1 LTDQT
6 APEAPKPEAT
16 IQQINIAYNAD
27 QDRLLLRVGLSDDT
41 ELLLWLTYRITRQL
55 WQLLN
60 GETHLP
66 TADSIQAD
74 VLPIQAVEQFKQEA
88 QAAETLKKMDFDTKY
103 QPRKSLRNDGALL
116 AVKLELSGGNI
127 KHLEIVCLEGVSV
140 GINLPPALVLAV
152 CNLLQISATKAGWSL
167 GAKAAPQP
175 LINTDEAS
183 GEFADKNKVVH

>member
-1 LTDQT
+1 MTDQVAAET
-6 APEAPKPEAT
+6 PKPEPT
-16 IQQINIAYNAD
+16 IQQINISYHPE

-60 GETHLP
+60 GGTYLP

-74 VLPIQAVEQFKQEA
+74 VLPEQAVEQFKQEA
-88 QAAETLKKMDFDTKY
+88 QAAETLKKMDFATEY

-116 AVKLELSGGNI
+116 AVKLELSGSNV
-127 KHLEIVCLEGVSV
+127 KHLEMVCLEGVSV

-152 CNLLQISATKAGWSL
+152 CNLLQISAAKAGWSL
-167 GAKAAPQP
+167 GAKAVAQP
-175 LINTDEAS
+175 AVNMDETSA
-183 GEFADKNKVVH
+183 GLAEKNKVVH

>member
-1 LTDQT
+1 MTEQT

-16 IQQINIAYNAD
+16 IQQINIAYNAE

-41 ELLLWLTYRITRQL
+41 ELLLWLTYRITREL

-60 GETHLP
+60 GEKHLP

-74 VLPIQAVEQFKQEA
+74 ALPGQAVEQFKQEA
-88 QAAETLKKMDFDTKY
+88 QAAETLKKMDFATQY
-103 QPRKSLRNDGALL
+103 QPRKGVRNEGALL
-116 AVKLELSGGNI
+116 AIKLELSGGNI
-127 KHLEIVCLEGVSV
+127 KHLDILCLEGVSV

-167 GAKAAPQP
+167 GANAALQP

-183 GEFADKNKVVH
+183 AGITDKNKVVH

>member
-1 LTDQT
+1 MTDEIAPQT
-6 APEAPKPEAT
+6 PKAEAT
-16 IQQINIAYNAD
+16 IQQINISYHPE

-74 VLPIQAVEQFKQEA
+74 VLPGQAVEQFKQEA
-88 QAAETLKKMDFDTKY
+88 QAAETLKKMDFATKY
-103 QPRKSLRNDGALL
+103 QPRKPLRNDGALL
-116 AVKLELSGGNI
+116 AVKLALSGSKI
-127 KHLEIVCLEGVSV
+127 KHLEMVCLEGVSV

-152 CNLLQISATKAGWSL
+152 CNLLQISAAKAGWSL
-167 GAKAAPQP
+167 GAKAVAQP
-175 LINTDEAS
+175 AVNMDETSA
-183 GEFADKNKVVH
+183 GLAEKNKVVH